1 MNVNRQN
8 RSRAACA
15 PDPGEYASA
24 AMQTLQCFAGSLQ
37 DHANLAKIRNKL
49 QDIPKRWMT
58 RADDGED
65 YLLGNVSGDYNYH
78 FTFKLEGGG
87 FFQTGVL
94 VASAENAPG
103 GLPVPLRCKWR
114 RRIGDMPVE
123 IPSVTSN
130 MYQISADDVGTDICV
145 EASPADMDDGQVG
158 MALGEIG
165 PFELDPSTRRSLDN
179 ALGTGGN
186 RFVVSQSTAPADRSS
201 LRQDMAVVV
210 ANDSVKVSQIQLGAD
225 NRNRE
230 TICEYS
236 PDYPKVIIHPLDTCK
251 FQLIMNETRAYH
263 LQAQSRTARDLIA
276 LTIRCF
282 HAKKYLST
290 ASVLQE
296 LFPVHAIGAPAAPA
310 AIEGDSHL
318 DECILLERLT
328 KELNRAMHKKD
339 MSEKVLRNT
348 HHEKKQLQA
357 QLEETIRGFGE
368 VINSCEDQLSAG
380 SSSTSAASME
390 KIQEQFRDQ
399 QAQNKV
405 LEGRLRDSRK
415 QLDDALRAKKAAS
428 APGGGGGPN
437 SSPEVVQLREKRD
450 MLKARLHE
458 LTSSSGQQR
467 DQADQVHVRELKRL
481 RQDVEELNDEK
492 EGLRTKLRDADN
504 KRQELQENFLYVKN
518 QLDKVHVRHSQTT
531 DGNSPEEKEAKKL
544 TEAAANVGEERSRLS
559 MRLEG
564 VTRELEKEKS
574 YHESSLERLMQANGK
589 LMDEKNRAEK
599 EVQSLSQLYAESVQN
614 VQQGDKEEQS
624 ALGRENSDASFLV
637 SAPADQEEI
646 SRLQIEVAK
655 VDEAL
660 KKKEAENESLKS
672 RIRKLAVA

>member
-1 MNVNRQN
+1 MNVNRQT

-37 DHANLAKIRNKL
+37 DHANLAMIRDRL
-49 QDIPKRWMT
+49 QDIPRRWMT
-58 RADDGED
+58 RADEGED

-130 MYQISADDVGTDICV
+130 MYQISADDIGTDICV

-186 RFVVSQSTAPADRSS
+186 RFIVSQSSTPADRSS

-210 ANDSVKVSQIQLGAD
+210 ANDSVKVTQIQLGAE

-230 TICEYS
+230 TTHEYS

-251 FQLIMNETRAYH
+251 FQLIMNETRAFH

-282 HAKKYLST
+282 HAKKYLPT

-296 LFPVHAIGAPAAPA
+296 LFPVHAIGAPEAVVA
-310 AIEGDSHL
+310 GDSHL

-339 MSEKVLRNT
+339 MLEKVLRNT

-380 SSSTSAASME
+380 SSSTSAATME

-399 QAQNKV
+399 QAQNKI
-405 LEGRLRDSRK
+405 LEGQLRDQRK
-415 QLDDALRAKKAAS
+415 QLDDALRGKKAAS
-428 APGGGGGPN
+428 APGGGGGPGN
-437 SSPEVVQLREKRD
+437 STTEVMQLREKRD

-481 RQDVEELNDEK
+481 RQELDSLHNEK
-492 EGLRTKLRDADN
+492 EALWHQSQEAARA
-504 KRQELQENFLYVKN
+504 RQELQDNFLYVKN
-518 QLDKVHVRHSQTT
+518 QLDKVHLKHSQTI

-544 TEAAANVGEERSRLS
+544 KEATLNVGEERSRLC
-559 MRLEG
+559 MRLES
-564 VTRELEKEKS
+564 VNRELEKEKS

-599 EVQSLSQLYAESVQN
+599 EVQRLSQLYAESVQN
-614 VQQGDKEEQS
+614 VQQGDKDDQS
-624 ALGRENSDASFLV
+624 ALDRENSGASSPV
-637 SAPADQEEI
+637 SPPADQAEI
-646 SRLQIEVAK
+646 SRLQMEVAK
-655 VDEAL
+655 VDESL